1 MIKATQCPGN
11 NGSRVKNERLTKS
24 GTEGKG
30 LKSQTH
36 PPSLRRVGVRKYSAG
51 KPRLKPEKTARQ
63 GHAGWP
69 PEAQQ
74 GPGLKGQT
82 QPPGLRRES
91 PHGKDMDRKPPPEAA
106 PGMAE
111 NRRKKRAAR
120 QKPGED
126 TRARKPGNTDGKAGA
141 AGTGGRSAAPG
152 TA

>member
-111 NRRKKRAAR
+111 NRRKKRAAHAYER
-120 QKPGED
+120 
-126 TRARKPGNTDGKAGA
+126 R
-141 AGTGGRSAAPG
+141 GTGIMEKKIPGKRSEQPWHAA
-152 TA
+152 ANSKAK